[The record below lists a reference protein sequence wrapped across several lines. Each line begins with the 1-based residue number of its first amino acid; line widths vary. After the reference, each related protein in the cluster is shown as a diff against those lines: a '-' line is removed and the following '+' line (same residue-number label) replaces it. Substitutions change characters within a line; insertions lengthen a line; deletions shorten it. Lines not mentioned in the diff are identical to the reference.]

1 MCFLQCGVSILILLD
16 LSKSLAP
23 SRRLSLKQLS
33 HLVKTGPCT
42 WCQNIGNWHFMT
54 LQKIE
59 SLSRSHLLWWSHLA
73 FPFISYFLIF
83 FFLPLLF
90 FVNFL
95 LSDSCFFSSLLSFF
109 STLLTVSF
117 FKTRRQSSRTSQ
129 TRNLPTSWAPFSL
142 GSLSHLKALAKS
154 LITGKSHTSC
164 VAPGN
169 STSECQFLQQTQL
182 ILSG

>member
-42 WCQNIGNWHFMT
+42 PCQNIGNRHFMA

-59 SLSRSHLLWWSHLA
+59 SLSRSHLLWWSDLA

-83 FFLPLLF
+83 FFLPFPF
-90 FVNFL
+90 FVTFL

-117 FKTRRQSSRTSQ
+117 FKTRRQSSTKWEHLRLGISPLPGPPLPWAAWVIWKLWP
-129 TRNLPTSWAPFSL
+129 NLS
-142 GSLSHLKALAKS
+142 
-154 LITGKSHTSC
+154 
-164 VAPGN
+164 
-169 STSECQFLQQTQL
+169 
-182 ILSG
+182 